1 MKQSI
6 KLLLGGALLL
16 SLPMFLTSCEDIL
29 GEWDKPAP
37 VNVTPDDGGTTS
49 GTIAYV
55 KYTVSGTTATP
66 SDQQLAEGTYTV
78 VTADLAE
85 LTADKPY
92 VVNDDITIGHDVTI
106 SDDAEIVICDGKTLT
121 INGKLSVVD
130 QTDPTKNL
138 KLYGQTGKTGT
149 LKVTNAETTAAV
161 KAICVKGLEVHG
173 ACINSTSQSS
183 SSGQAIHV
191 HGDFNLYDG
200 TITATA
206 NGDDTQSLEVIA
218 MGGTAKF
225 NMYNGTV
232 TTTGNMQGL
241 MVDHL
246 YLYGGELNANG
257 GTQSGGAGAQAV
269 SGEVNVSG
277 GTLTAIGGDAK
288 SGSTQDGGDGIA
300 SSVNIDGGKIIATGG
315 AADGGA
321 TDGLGISNW
330 ATITTGGTISFYEG
344 NSPNPTTPG
353 TLPNASKRY
362 VVLQ

>member
-1 MKQSI
+1 
-6 KLLLGGALLL
+6 
-16 SLPMFLTSCEDIL
+16 MFASCGNIDNPLEIL
-29 GEWDKPAP
+29 D
-37 VNVTPDDGGTTS
+37 TS
-49 GTIAYV
+49 GSGGGGSEDATAISYV
-55 KYTVSGTTATP
+55 EYTVSGETATP
-66 SDQQLAEGTYTV
+66 TTKTLAEGAYTV

-92 VVNDDITIGHDVTI
+92 VVNADITIGHDVTI

-130 QTDPTKNL
+130 QTDPTRNL

-161 KAICVKGLEVHG
+161 MAICVKGLEVHG

-206 NGDDTQSLEVIA
+206 NGDDTQSMEIIT
-218 MGGTAKF
+218 MGTAKF

-257 GTQSGGAGAQAV
+257 GTSSGGAGAQAI

-288 SGSTQDGGDGIA
+288 SGSAQNGGDGIV

-315 AADGGA
+315 AADGVG
-321 TDGLGISNW
+321 TDGLGISSG

-344 NSPNPTTPG
+344 DSPNPTTPG